1 MQTELVKKAEQYVV
15 DLLKKGLSA
24 DHKYHDLAHTLAVRE
39 SVLQLAEAY
48 RLSDEEKELLELAAL
63 FHDTGFTARYDEHEE
78 KSKEIAEKYL
88 RSQGVDEEKINQI
101 KQLIEVTKV
110 TVEPNTLLEK
120 LLKDADFNNL
130 SGDYLAKSDALR
142 HEWKVFCGKEMDES
156 AWVENNLNF
165 WKNHKFYTGEGQAKY
180 GEEKRKTLK
189 KLKKRKQEIQN
200 GEQKGDSTGEDLI
213 FTIKKSKSAQM
224 MFKTTLRNQIDL
236 TNIADNKAN
245 IMLSINSLL
254 ITLGIPLL
262 LPRVMEDTKLLLPT
276 VTLLLTCVLSIVY
289 ATMATRPVK
298 MTGITDPSLID
309 QGKSNLF
316 FFGNFYKMDMET
328 YRKYLHKVLLN
339 DELLDN
345 SIVNDLYFL
354 GRTLGNKYR
363 RLRITY
369 NIFMIGMVLTVI
381 AFGITLLMD

>member
-1 MQTELVKKAEQYVV
+1 MQTELVKKAEEYVV
-15 DLLKKGLSA
+15 DLLKKGLSP

-39 SVLQLAEAY
+39 SVLHLAEAY
-48 RLSDEEKELLELAAL
+48 RLSEEEKELLELAAL
-63 FHDTGFTARYDEHEE
+63 FHDTGFTVQYDQHEE
-78 KSKEIAEKYL
+78 KSKLIAEEYL
-88 RSQGVDEEKINQI
+88 KKQGVPEEKIKKI

-110 TVEPNTLLEK
+110 TVEPTTLLEK
-120 LLKDADFNNL
+120 LIKDADFNNL
-130 SGDYLAKSDALR
+130 SGDYLTKSDALR
-142 HEWKVFCGKEMDES
+142 HEWKVFCGKEMDEP

-165 WKNHKFYTGEGQAKY
+165 WKSHKFYTGEGLAKY

-189 KLKKRKQEIQN
+189 KLKKKKQNISNDQQN
-200 GEQKGDSTGEDLI
+200 GTVSPGDIT
-213 FTIKKSKSAQM
+213 FAIKKSKSAQM

-262 LPRVMEDTKLLLPT
+262 LPKVMEDTKLLFPT
-276 VTLLLTCVLSIVY
+276 VVLLLTCVLSIVF

-298 MTGITDPSLID
+298 MTGMTDPSLIE

-316 FFGNFYKMDMET
+316 FFGNFYRMDMET
-328 YRKYLHKVLLN
+328 YRQSLHKVLLS

-369 NIFMIGMVLTVI
+369 NIFMIGMVCTVI
-381 AFGITLLMD
+381 AFGITMLLD

>member
-1 MQTELVKKAEQYVV
+1 MKTELVKKAEEYVV
-15 DLLKKGLSA
+15 DMLKKGLSA
-24 DHKYHDLAHTLAVRE
+24 DHKYHDLAHTLAVRK
-39 SVLQLAEAY
+39 SALQLAEAY
-48 RLSDEEKELLELAAL
+48 RLSDEEKEILELAAL
-63 FHDTGFTARYDEHEE
+63 FHDTGFTIQYDQHEE
-78 KSKEIAEKYL
+78 KSKLIAEEFLKA
-88 RSQGVDEEKINQI
+88 QGVSQEKIDKI

-110 TVEPNTLLEK
+110 TVEPKTLMEK

-130 SGDYLAKSDALR
+130 SGDYLSKSDALR
-142 HEWKVFCGKEMDES
+142 HEWKVFCGKEMDEA

-165 WKNHKFYTGEGQAKY
+165 WKNHKFYTGEGLANY
-180 GEEKRKTLK
+180 GKEKRKTLK
-189 KLKKRKQEIQN
+189 QLKKIKQGFQN
-200 GEQKGDSTGEDLI
+200 NQEDGKVSAKDI
-213 FTIKKSKSAQM
+213 TFAIKKSKSAQM

-262 LPRVMEDTKLLLPT
+262 LPKVMEDPKLAFPA
-276 VTLLLTCVLSIVY
+276 VVLLLTCVLSIVY

-298 MTGITDPSLID
+298 MTGYTDPDMID
-309 QGKSNLF
+309 QGTTNLF

-328 YRKYLHKVLLN
+328 YRKLLHKVLLS

-369 NIFMIGMVLTVI
+369 NIFMIGMVCTVI
-381 AFGITLLMD
+381 AFGITMLLD

>member
-120 LLKDADFNNL
+120 LIKDADFNNL

-200 GEQKGDSTGEDLI
+200 GEQKGDSTGEDLN

>member
-1 MQTELVKKAEQYVV
+1 MQTELVQKAEAYVV
-15 DLLKKGLSA
+15 DLLKKGLSP

-39 SVLQLAEAY
+39 AVLHLAEAY

-63 FHDTGFTARYDEHEE
+63 FHDTGFTVQYDQHEE
-78 KSKEIAEKYL
+78 MSKKLAGEFLKK
-88 RSQGVDEEKINQI
+88 QGVSEEKIEKI

-110 TVEPNTLLEK
+110 TVEPKTLLEK
-120 LLKDADFNNL
+120 IIKDADFNNF
-130 SGDYLAKSDALR
+130 SGDYLTKSDALR
-142 HEWKVFCGKEMDES
+142 HEWKVFCGKEMDEP
-156 AWVENNLNF
+156 AWIENNLNF
-165 WKNHKFYTGEGQAKY
+165 WKSHKFYTGEGLAKF

-189 KLKKRKQEIQN
+189 KLKKSK
-200 GEQKGDSTGEDLI
+200 EDLQNAGVDDKDI
-213 FTIKKSKSAQM
+213 TFAIKKSKSAQM

-262 LPRVMEDTKLLLPT
+262 LPRVMEDTKLLFPT
-276 VTLLLTCVLSIVY
+276 VVLLLTCVLSIVY

-328 YRKYLHKVLLN
+328 YRKMLHKVLLK
-339 DELLDN
+339 DELLEN

-369 NIFMIGMVLTVI
+369 NIFMIGMVCTVI
-381 AFGITLLMD
+381 AFAITMLLD

>member
-78 KSKEIAEKYL
+78 KSKEIAEEYL

-120 LLKDADFNNL
+120 LIKDADFNNL

-189 KLKKRKQEIQN
+189 KLKKRKQNIQN
-200 GEQKGDSTGEDLI
+200 GQDKSISPEDI
-213 FTIKKSKSAQM
+213 TFAIKKSKSAQM

-262 LPRVMEDTKLLLPT
+262 LPRVMDDTKLLLPT